1 MKAIKVKKFSKFI
14 SPVVVLL
21 FITLFFQSYPEKL
34 VFLNSSVVPSAQGTV
49 EIKIDD
55 NNNYAIEI
63 SITRLASPKRLD
75 PPKKVYVVWI
85 NTEKN
90 GAINIGQLN
99 TSTTL
104 LSSTLKSSLKTV
116 TAFKPAGFF
125 ITAEDVGNIKQP
137 TGKVV
142 MKTGSKPKN

>member
-1 MKAIKVKKFSKFI
+1 MKAIKVKNFSKFI
-14 SPVVVLL
+14 SPVVLLL
-21 FITLFFQSYPEKL
+21 FTTLFFQSYPEKL
-34 VFLNSSVVPSAQGTV
+34 VFLNSSIVPSAQGTV

-63 SITRLASPKRLD
+63 NITRLAGPKRLD
-75 PPKKVYVVWI
+75 PPKKVYVVWM

-125 ITAEDVGNIKQP
+125 ITAEDIGNIQQP
-137 TGKVV
+137 IGKIV
-142 MKTGSKPKN
+142 MTTGSKPKN